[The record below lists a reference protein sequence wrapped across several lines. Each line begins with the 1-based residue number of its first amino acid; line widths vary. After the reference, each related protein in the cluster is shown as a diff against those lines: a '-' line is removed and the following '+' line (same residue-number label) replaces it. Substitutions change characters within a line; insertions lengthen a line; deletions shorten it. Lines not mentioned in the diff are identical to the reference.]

1 MSSRPGGASGT
12 GAAPRGGTPARPLV
26 AACAVLGAIGC
37 LVASLLTWL
46 RLPDGEGGV
55 ATVSGWGTV
64 GGGSQI
70 AGQNLNDAMNGNATF
85 RPGTLPVLIG
95 GLALLAGLG
104 VALVARGPKPHRI
117 PGAVLALCGAG
128 ALAWGVLRV
137 LRPDSVGL
145 LQPGEGSAGA
155 GPWLTAGSGVVLLAV
170 AVVLLLGLLDPPPPL
185 PRRGIQPAG
194 R

>member
-1 MSSRPGGASGT
+1 MT
-12 GAAPRGGTPARPLV
+12 TARIVV
-26 AACAVLGAIGC
+26 AVCAVLGAIGC

-46 RLPDGEGGV
+46 TLPDDAGGIT
-55 ATVSGWGTV
+55 TVSGWGTV

-95 GLALLAGLG
+95 GLALLAGVG
-104 VALVARGPKPHRI
+104 VALIARGPKPHRI

-128 ALAWGVLRV
+128 AVAWGIVRALH
-137 LRPDSVGL
+137 PDSVGL
-145 LQPGEGSAGA
+145 LAPGEGSAGA
-155 GPWLTAGSGVVLLAV
+155 GPWLTAGSGVVLLGV

-185 PRRGIQPAG
+185 SRRGIQSAG